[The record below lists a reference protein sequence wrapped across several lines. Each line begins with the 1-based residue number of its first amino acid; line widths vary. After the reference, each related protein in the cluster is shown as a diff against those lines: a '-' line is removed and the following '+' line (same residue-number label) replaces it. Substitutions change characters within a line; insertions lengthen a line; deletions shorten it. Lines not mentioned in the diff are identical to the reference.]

1 MDGDDL
7 RHTGKKKEK
16 YEKKEKERK
25 NRTRKT
31 ENIRVTR
38 YRVVINVITAI
49 WFAKTTKLIREV
61 FLERKISERR

>member
-1 MDGDDL
+1 MDGDDI
-7 RHTGKKKEK
+7 RNTEREKEK
-16 YEKKEKERK
+16 YEKKQKEKK

-38 YRVVINVITAI
+38 YRTVIKVITSV

-61 FLERKISERR
+61 FLERKISE